1 MKRALLI
8 ATGTVGGLSAVLAVT
23 PPQFMSTQ
31 SSPIAL
37 PAIGATPVAPVST
50 PVATQS
56 VRPTA
61 TAAATK
67 SAKAKASAKSAKAK
81 ASAKS
86 AKAKASAKSAPATK
100 SADATGTTQ
109 SQTPAAQTPAAQTP
123 ASTPAPVTKSV
134 FGTFTGNVVNVR
146 YGNVQVKI
154 TVENGK
160 ITDAQ
165 AVQAPTGRNDRWT
178 QMAVP
183 ILRQQTLHAQ
193 SAQINGASGAS
204 FTSYG
209 WYTSLV
215 SALAKAGM

>member
-1 MKRALLI
+1 MKRAILI
-8 ATGTVGGLSAVLAVT
+8 ATGTVGGLGAVLAIT
-23 PPQFMSTQ
+23 PPTFTSTS
-31 SSPIAL
+31 SSPMAL
-37 PAIGATPVAPVST
+37 PGAGAAPANTSSAPAATPSAAPTKS
-50 PVATQS
+50 
-56 VRPTA
+56 A
-61 TAAATK
+61 TAAAPKKSTTKATPTK
-67 SAKAKASAKSAKAK
+67 SASTNNSQ
-81 ASAKS
+81 SQ
-86 AKAKASAKSAPATK
+86 APA
-100 SADATGTTQ
+100 AT
-109 SQTPAAQTPAAQTP
+109 QTPTV
-123 ASTPAPVTKSV
+123 APITKAVT
-134 FGTFTGNVVNVR
+134 GTFTGDVVNVR

-165 AVQAPTGRNDRWT
+165 AVQAPSGRNDRWT

-183 ILRQQTLHAQ
+183 ILRQQTLQAQ